1 MKKRRKAASCRLPGA
16 SYLGLVGRFDEHA
29 TVTREITLSQNAL
42 MLGVDF
48 EGAAVHANSD
58 MVFVG
63 QVGGYSPRVPAGEAS
78 TILELI
84 LGHRVAVG
92 GGDGEFRFTGPLALD
107 LHVGTD
113 FVGHPNQR

>member
-1 MKKRRKAASCRLPGA
+1 MKERREAESCRLPGA
-16 SYLGLVGRFDEHA
+16 GCGWLVGRFDEHA
-29 TVTREITLSQNAL
+29 TVTREITFPQYACV
-42 MLGVDF
+42 LGVDL
-48 EGAAVHANSD
+48 EGAAVHANFD

-84 LGHRVAVG
+84 LGDRVTVG